1 MHALLPP
8 PRWMQ
13 ALLLGAALLLAGG
26 QIQAAH
32 AARRALLVGVS
43 ELAHQSPSLWL
54 QAPRNDVL
62 LMRDALQR
70 QGFAPGEIAVL
81 ADGIDGAALPDSR
94 GIHDALADLLARSGS
109 GDFVLLYFSGHGT
122 RVRDR
127 AKAYAEPDGLAE
139 NFLARDALLPPGGG
153 DMPLAG
159 GLRDVDVDGWIRA
172 FLARGVFV
180 WSVFDTCAATSMT
193 RGVRALPSGP
203 ADADIDDVDDPVRFR
218 GIRLDQLAQAPAG
231 TPLPADLAPP
241 PWPPVPR
248 ARYVAFFASESHQ
261 VTPELRLP
269 RGDRSARPQGLLTWA
284 VAQAMARRPAT
295 FRELFNQVVSLQ
307 APVIGELAPRFPT
320 RELPSPVAEGNLDL
334 PLYGA
339 APAPLTTR
347 PAWPA
352 RRAGGQLLL
361 AAGLLDGLEPGQ
373 PVRVLA
379 TLEGGAQRSATLAL
393 TEVDL
398 GTAQLP
404 VPTALAALGD
414 DALWSV
420 VPSADSPSAQLRV
433 GGGVAL
439 PAAISLAWPA
449 ALRAASAGEAADV
462 TLVRTADG
470 VQARI
475 VSPDLAALINEQAV
489 PLADQ
494 DALRTYLQALAEL
507 KWLGRLQRLA
517 RGRQLDGFD
526 ATVEVWS
533 GSRLL
538 RSEPAEAGS
547 GAPLEAGERLSLS
560 VRNASGQS
568 LDLVVV
574 GIDADG
580 AIRQVYPPA
589 MSETNRFERGSR
601 ERPAMQRFELP
612 WLDPARG
619 GRLLVVA
626 APAAPFSAPRL
637 FGAAAPDAT
646 PPAGMRLR
654 GTRPAAPDA
663 RRQLYGALAAWPAGA
678 R

>member
-1 MHALLPP
+1 MHALPLP
-8 PRWMQ
+8 PRWMK
-13 ALLLGAALLLAGG
+13 ALLLGAAVLLAGG
-26 QIQAAH
+26 QMQAAH

-43 ELAHQSPSLWL
+43 ELANQSPSLWL
-54 QAPRNDVL
+54 QAPRNDVV

-81 ADGIDGAALPDSR
+81 ADGVAGAALPDSR
-94 GIHDALADLLARSGS
+94 AIHDALADLLARSGS

-193 RGVRALPSGP
+193 RGARGLSSGT

-269 RGDRSARPQGLLTWA
+269 RGDRAARQQGLLTWA

-295 FRELFNQVVSLQ
+295 FRDLYNQVVSLQ

-339 APAPLTTR
+339 APTPLTTR

-352 RRAGGQLLL
+352 RRVGAQLAVSAGR
-361 AAGLLDGLEPGQ
+361 LDGLEAGQ

-379 TLEGGAQRSATLAL
+379 TLDGGAQRTATVALAD
-393 TEVDL
+393 VDI
-398 GTAQLP
+398 GSAQLP
-404 VPTALAALGD
+404 VPPALAELSD

-420 VPSADSPSAQLRV
+420 VPVAESPSAQLRV

-449 ALRAASAGEAADV
+449 AIRAVRGGEAADV
-462 TLVRTADG
+462 VLARAGDG
-470 VQARI
+470 AQVRI
-475 VSPDLAALINEQAV
+475 VSPDLAALLNEQGA
-489 PLADQ
+489 PLADE

-507 KWLGRLQRLA
+507 KWLGHLQRLA
-517 RGRQLDGFD
+517 QGGRLDGFD
-526 ATVEVWS
+526 ATIEVWA
-533 GSRLL
+533 GSQLL
-538 RSEPAEAGS
+538 RSQPAEAAG
-547 GAPLEAGERLSLS
+547 GAPLGPGERASLA

-574 GIDADG
+574 GIDAGG

-589 MSETNRFERGSR
+589 ISETNRFERGSR
-601 ERPAMQRFELP
+601 ERPALQRFELP

-637 FGAAAPDAT
+637 FGAAAPEA
-646 PPAGMRLR
+646 PLSSLRLR
-654 GTRPAAPDA
+654 GAPQTEPRDA